1 MMKKIL
7 LALLLLLTLPA
18 GAQTSSYEDYLGK
31 GITLYQAKK
40 YQQAEQHFTAMLRKF
55 GDKRTE
61 INGWIK
67 KCKAASKKK
76 RGARRD
82 VGVSEEEDVA
92 QPQAGPASNPHVPV
106 SEAQAA
112 RNRQKEL
119 EKRTVSVGE
128 VTFTMVKVEAGTFI
142 AGSGEEGSA
151 RHYITLTDDYYIG
164 ETEVTQALWTAVMG
178 ENPSEFKENKVMG
191 FIKKK
196 LKSNNKYA
204 NHPVENVSW
213 DDCQAFIE
221 RLNAMTGLKFRLPTE
236 AEWEYAARGG
246 NRTFNRTYCGSNDA
260 QEVAWFLGNSEQSTH
275 PVGGKV
281 PNELGL
287 YDMGGN
293 VAEWCANY
301 IYAYPSVRETNP
313 QGPKTGSI
321 RAYRGGSWHS
331 DASYCGFSLYRP
343 GAGDADKNSETG
355 LRLVM

>member
-1 MMKKIL
+1 MKKIL
-7 LALLLLLTLPA
+7 LALLLLLALPA
-18 GAQTSSYEDYLGK
+18 MAQTSSYEDYLGK
-31 GITLYQAKK
+31 GITLYRAQK

-67 KCKAASKKK
+67 KCKTAAKKK
-76 RGARRD
+76 RNAGRGSEGGDGDTGAE
-82 VGVSEEEDVA
+82 SSA
-92 QPQAGPASNPHVPV
+92 HSASNPHAPV
-106 SEAQAA
+106 SAAQAA

-142 AGSGEEGSA
+142 AGSGEDGSA
-151 RHYITLTDDYYIG
+151 RHHITLTDDYYIG
-164 ETEVTQALWTAVMG
+164 ETEVTQALWMAVMG
-178 ENPSEFKENKVMG
+178 ENPSEFKENKVVN
-191 FIKKK
+191 FIKRK

-213 DDCQAFIE
+213 NDCQAFIE

-260 QEVAWFLGNSEQSTH
+260 QEVAWFLGNSEQCTH

-301 IYAYPSVRETNP
+301 IYAYPQTRETNP
-313 QGPKTGSI
+313 QGPETGTI

-343 GAGDADKNSETG
+343 GAGDTDKNSETG